1 MSGILLLNCMLF
13 VFKYLF
19 CICYLIHLKNLF
31 KIIVCIFSLFCLY
44 ICHIKAV
51 ILSIFIFSL
60 QGIRIQWHAYRYK
73 FASKQPVRQAE
84 GGRAKACRSRLQME
98 IEMEMVMSTSQ
109 QLRAA
114 LACLVLAPP
123 SASATVSW
131 SPLRLHSSNWTIL
144 FLFIF
149 GCCSATHFTH
159 FAHLHFLF
167 PIFHFPFT
175 HFPSKCCARQ

>member
-1 MSGILLLNCMLF
+1 MNI
-13 VFKYLF
+13 LF
-19 CICYLIHLKNLF
+19 CM
-31 KIIVCIFSLFCLY
+31 Y
-44 ICHIKAV
+44 ISQLKAV
-51 ILSIFIFSL
+51 ILSISIFSL

-73 FASKQPVRQAE
+73 FASKQPVRQA
-84 GGRAKACRSRLQME
+84 GGRSWACRSRLQME

-114 LACLVLAPP
+114 LACPVLAPP
-123 SASATVSW
+123 LSFHNCLMLL
-131 SPLRLHSSNWTIL
+131 LRLYSSNWTIL